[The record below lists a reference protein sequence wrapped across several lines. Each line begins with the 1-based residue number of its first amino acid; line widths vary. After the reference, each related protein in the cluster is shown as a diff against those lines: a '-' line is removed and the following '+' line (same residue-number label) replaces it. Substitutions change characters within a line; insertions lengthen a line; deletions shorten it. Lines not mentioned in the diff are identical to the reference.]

1 MIIVKSWVLGRV
13 ESSQNF
19 QTFLEIESPATKH
32 VYTTLEY
39 GTVVIM
45 SICLP
50 FPPPNSE
57 PKRSREVWPAFCTA
71 LYLK

>member
-1 MIIVKSWVLGRV
+1 MTIVKSWVWGGV
-13 ESSQNF
+13 ENSQNF

-39 GTVVIM
+39 GTPGM

-57 PKRSREVWPAFCTA
+57 PKRSRKVWPASCTA